1 MAKEEWLAA
10 NLLVQLNLR
19 KLGDVV
25 RSPLSRSLM
34 RVTSFWIRHLLLL
47 SMQRVL
53 AQAGVVLHKFQ
64 SPIGIALVFRGRVVV
79 LTVFGAHDPDYFS
92 RLGFLG
98 HDKTSAAYGQPSG
111 SLAIMTEAALRVQ
124 AIGKGLGVR
133 R

>member
-1 MAKEEWLAA
+1 VAEEKWLAA
-10 NLLVQLNLR
+10 NLLVHLDLR

-53 AQAGVVLHKFQ
+53 AQPGVVLHQFQ
-64 SPIGIALVFRGRVVV
+64 PAVGITLVLGGRVVV
-79 LTVFGAHDPDYFS
+79 LTVFGAHDPDNFS

-98 HDKTSAAYGQPSG
+98 HDKTSAALGQPSG
-111 SLAIMTEAALRVQ
+111 SLAIMT
-124 AIGKGLGVR
+124 
-133 R
+133 